1 MPVAMP
7 GRRKA
12 EDQLDDLDANMGRH
26 SGDLIRRRRVDVMN
40 MVFVPVDEGAAG
52 TYRVPDNTG
61 SVWENGV
68 DTSRS

>member
-26 SGDLIRRRRVDVMN
+26 SGDLFRRRRVDVMN